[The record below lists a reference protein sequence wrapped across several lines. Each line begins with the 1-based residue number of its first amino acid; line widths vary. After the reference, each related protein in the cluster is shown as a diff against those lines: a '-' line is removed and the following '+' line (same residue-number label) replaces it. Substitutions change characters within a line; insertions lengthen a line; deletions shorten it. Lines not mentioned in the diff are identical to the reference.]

1 MALARLSMET
11 LLMVTMRKPGA
22 FVQRL
27 FCSSLFLSLSISLC
41 SQAVFADTVFDFDPI
56 NAPKKKSQHA
66 AAIESYMEHLYG
78 SEITVG
84 ARTQIVGSANL
95 ARTGAAPGAPSDV
108 YLKSG
113 NGKNSGITL
122 SFDASP
128 ISSFSVDSQV
138 FKRGVGLTIK
148 ADGVIVYQHLLTKA
162 ERRSGIMDTIDPI
175 FFDNPVHT
183 IEFIGLKRT
192 KIGIDNFKVNFDPLG
207 PHGSSQLASVPEPS
221 SLLMLGVG
229 FVAAAWFLRRS
240 TAKSISGLSH
250 H

>member
-84 ARTQIVGSANL
+84 ARTQIVNGPGNL
-95 ARTGAAPGAPSDV
+95 ARTGAALSAPSDG

-138 FKRGVGLTIK
+138 
-148 ADGVIVYQHLLTKA
+148 
-162 ERRSGIMDTIDPI
+162 
-175 FFDNPVHT
+175 
-183 IEFIGLKRT
+183 
-192 KIGIDNFKVNFDPLG
+192 
-207 PHGSSQLASVPEPS
+207 
-221 SLLMLGVG
+221 
-229 FVAAAWFLRRS
+229 
-240 TAKSISGLSH
+240 
-250 H
+250 

>member
-1 MALARLSMET
+1 MIT
-11 LLMVTMRKPGA
+11 LRKPG
-22 FVQRL
+22 VQRL

-41 SQAVFADTVFDFDPI
+41 TQAVFADSSFDFDRI
-56 NAPKKKSQHA
+56 NAPKKKTQHA

-84 ARTQIVGSANL
+84 ARTQIVNGPGNL
-95 ARTGAAPGAPSDV
+95 ARTGAALSAPSDG

-138 FKRGVGLTIK
+138 FKRGVGLIIK
-148 ADGVIVYQHLLTKA
+148 ADGVIIYQHLLTKA

-207 PHGSSQLASVPEPS
+207 PHGSSQVASVPEPS
-221 SLLMLGVG
+221 SLLMFGVG
-229 FVAAAWFLRRS
+229 FFAAAWFLRRP
-240 TAKSISGLSH
+240 TAKSISGLSITKN
-250 H
+250 

>member
-1 MALARLSMET
+1 MI
-11 LLMVTMRKPGA
+11 TMRKPGA
-22 FVQRL
+22 LVQRL

-41 SQAVFADTVFDFDPI
+41 SQAVFADSLFDFDRI
-56 NAPKKKSQHA
+56 NAPKKKSQQA

-84 ARTQIVGSANL
+84 ARTQVVNSSGNL
-95 ARTGAAPGAPSDV
+95 ARTGAALSAPSDG

-113 NGKNSGITL
+113 KGKNSGITL

-138 FKRGVGLTIK
+138 FKRGVGLIIK
-148 ADGVIVYQHLLTKA
+148 ADGVIIYQHLLTTA

-192 KIGIDNFKVNFDPLG
+192 KIGIDNFQVNFDSLG
-207 PHGSSQLASVPEPS
+207 PDGSSQVASVPEPS

-229 FVAAAWFLRRS
+229 FFAAAWFLRRS
-240 TAKSISGLSH
+240 TAKSISGLSITKN
-250 H
+250 